1 MYGDIPLELRRLIE
15 PVVEGASCELVDASI
30 TRGARPWQ
38 FRITIDRPEGDGRVS
53 LDRCAE
59 ISRELETQL
68 DLVDAI
74 EGAYRLEV
82 SSPGLDR
89 ILAREKDFYAAC
101 GMEIALETREP
112 LEGRRRFRG
121 ELQGFDGS
129 TLQMLQD
136 GQPVRIAFAD
146 VAKART
152 IYNFTRE
159 DFASGASAR

>member
-1 MYGDIPLELRRLIE
+1 MYGDIPLELRHLIE
-15 PVVEGASCELVDASI
+15 PVVEGAGCELVDAAI

-38 FRITIDRPEGDGRVS
+38 FCITIDRPEGDGRVT

-68 DLVDAI
+68 ELVDAI
-74 EGAYRLEV
+74 EGSYRLEV

-89 ILAREKDFYAAC
+89 TLGREKDFHAAR
-101 GMEIALETREP
+101 GREIALETRVP
-112 LEGRRRFRG
+112 LDGRRRFRG
-121 ELQGFDGS
+121 ELQDFDGS
-129 TLQMLQD
+129 MLRMLQD
-136 GQPVRIAFAD
+136 GQVVRIAFAD